1 MSRIAYAEPLKMQTS
16 FSEGTDKST
25 YRRSHRS
32 NGVTTNFRGRE
43 EMIKKD
49 GGEKEEA
56 KKEARKDG
64 KGGMIGG
71 E

>member
-1 MSRIAYAEPLKMQTS
+1 MQTS

-49 GGEKEEA
+49 GGEKEE
-56 KKEARKDG
+56 EEEEVRKTG
-64 KGGMIGG
+64 R
-71 E
+71 ER